1 MLVQVGDFFVEV
13 SESGFERLAMIGV
26 CCGIEVVRN
35 PDAG

>member
-26 CCGIEVVRN
+26 CCGVEVVSN
-35 PDAG
+35 PDAR